1 MSEQKDGQNKA
12 TSILV
17 VDDDPVV
24 LSALAMGLASMGFQ
38 VEKASSGEEAVY
50 KCLQLHPTLAV
61 LDINM
66 PGISGIEA
74 ARQIRETSGVPVM
87 FLSAYDEQALVDQ
100 AVAEGGLGYL
110 VKPIRINQLVP
121 AIHAALAR
129 AEELGKLENTRQ
141 HLTQA
146 LEGDRGVNVA
156 MGILMERH
164 GLRKDAAF
172 EVLRQR
178 ARAQAR
184 KVGELA
190 QEIVDA
196 TELLNEFGERRAVPG
211 GSHVKKRRAG
221 DPAQ

>member
-1 MSEQKDGQNKA
+1 MSEPDNGI
-12 TSILV
+12 SILI

-24 LSALAMGLASMGFQ
+24 LSALAMGLTSMGYR
-38 VEKASSGEEAVY
+38 VEKAASGEEAVY
-50 KCLQLHPTLAV
+50 KCLQLHPTIAV

-74 ARQIRETSGVPVM
+74 ARQIRDTSGVPVM

-129 AEELGKLENTRQ
+129 AAEFGKLENNRQ

-146 LEGDRGVNVA
+146 LEGDRNINVA

-164 GLRKDAAF
+164 GLGKEAAF
-172 EVLRQR
+172 DILRQR
-178 ARAQAR
+178 ARGQGR
-184 KVGELA
+184 KVAELA
-190 QEIVDA
+190 QEILDA
-196 TELLNEFGERRAVPG
+196 LQLLNEFASG
-211 GSHVKKRRAG
+211 GGLVKKRRS
-221 DPAQ
+221 DDTK

>member
-1 MSEQKDGQNKA
+1 MSETTTDNA
-12 TSILV
+12 TSVLI

-24 LSALAMGLASMGFQ
+24 LSALAMGLASMGYR
-38 VEKASSGEEAVY
+38 VDKAASGEEAVY
-50 KCLQLHPTLAV
+50 KCLQQRPTIAI

-121 AIHAALAR
+121 AIQAALAR
-129 AEELGKLENTRQ
+129 AEELGKLESTRQ
-141 HLTQA
+141 NLTQA
-146 LEGDRGVNVA
+146 LEGDRTINVA

-164 GLRKDAAF
+164 RLGKDAAF
-172 EVLRQR
+172 EALRQH
-178 ARAQAR
+178 ARSGGR
-184 KVGELA
+184 KIGDVA
-190 QEIVDA
+190 QEVVAAAD
-196 TELLNEFGERRAVPG
+196 LLSSFGA
-211 GSHVKKRRAG
+211 A
-221 DPAQ
+221 PAQGLGRRKNDKPD

>member
-1 MSEQKDGQNKA
+1 MSEQNQG
-12 TSILV
+12 TTILV

-24 LSALAMGLASMGFQ
+24 LSALAMGLASMGFA
-38 VEKASSGEEAVY
+38 VERAVSGEEAVY
-50 KCLQLHPTLAV
+50 KCRQSPPTIAV

-87 FLSAYDEQALVDQ
+87 FLTAYNDQALVEQ

-129 AEELGKLENTRQ
+129 AEELGQLQRTQQN
-141 HLTQA
+141 LTQA
-146 LEGDRGVNVA
+146 LEGDRNINIA

-164 GLRKDAAF
+164 SLRKEAAF
-172 EVLRQR
+172 EALRQR
-178 ARAQAR
+178 ARGQGR
-184 KVGELA
+184 KVAELA
-190 QEIVDA
+190 QEILDA
-196 TELLNEFGERRAVPG
+196 AQLLNEFAERHASGAG
-211 GSHVKKRRAG
+211 GLVKKKRSNDAE
-221 DPAQ
+221 